1 MSETG
6 SPADSRAESPAPGA
20 VGTRDWIT
28 AILLST
34 IVSGIA
40 VAIGEH
46 SFQAGPAA
54 IVLFPVVW
62 VVLLGAIVGLQTWK
76 PLSGATRSAGEALVP
91 VGMVLFLALLGTGI
105 GPSLGMVEEVGP
117 ALLMQELGQLFGTII
132 LALPIAVLMGMGR
145 AAIGATWA
153 IDRESYLAYAIDRFG
168 TSAPEYRGVF
178 GVWLIGSMFGAVFM
192 SLITGLLGGLDW
204 YHPLSL
210 ALALGVGSTSMMLGG
225 VGALSLLYPDM
236 AGEIMALAALS
247 NLVTNIVGFY
257 SGVFIGLPVARKLY
271 LFWCRLFRRPQV
283 EIEEARLVAKG
294 LVPAGDASVRVKHG
308 QEKTAAEAAPGA
320 KEERG
325 PEAEGEPADTPQD
338 PPVPTGWRP
347 ALTAYVFAGTT
358 GLLLN
363 WLGTGGIHLRD
374 VGGIVVLLAL
384 TWVAILLSKKVRA
397 IPATVWVLTLATLA
411 TAPISPVAD
420 GIAYLV
426 QDLEVLLVGLP
437 QLALI
442 GMNMGRD
449 RKAFTQLSWKVV
461 VAAVLTFTCTIVAA
475 ASLAE
480 IFIDV

>member
-1 MSETG
+1 MSETAPSAEPSAK
-6 SPADSRAESPAPGA
+6 SPAAISP
-20 VGTRDWIT
+20 RDWIVT
-28 AILLST
+28 ILVST
-34 IVSGIA
+34 LVSGIA

-46 SFQAGPAA
+46 SFRVGPAA
-54 IVLFPVVW
+54 IVLFPIVW
-62 VVLLGAIVGLQTWK
+62 VVVLGAFVGLQKWF
-76 PLSGATRSAGEALVP
+76 PLRGSTRSAGEALVP

-117 ALLMQELGQLFGTII
+117 ALLMQEVGQLFGTII

-192 SLITGLLGGLDW
+192 SLITGLLGGMDW

-236 AGEIMALAALS
+236 ASEIMALAALS

-257 SGVFIGLPVARKLY
+257 AGVFIGLPVARRLY
-271 LFWCRLFRRPQV
+271 LFWCRVFRRPAAEV
-283 EIEEARLVAKG
+283 EEARLVAKG
-294 LVPAGDASVRVKHG
+294 LVPEGDASVRVKLA
-308 QEKTAAEAAPGA
+308 EKQDRIGAAEPD
-320 KEERG
+320 
-325 PEAEGEPADTPQD
+325 ADAPQD
-338 PPVPTGWRP
+338 PPTPQGWRP
-347 ALTAYVFAGTT
+347 AVTAYLFAGVA

-363 WLGTGGIHLRD
+363 WLGTGSFHMRD
-374 VGGIVVLLAL
+374 AGGMIVLLAM
-384 TWVAILLSKKVRA
+384 TWIAILLSKRVRA
-397 IPATVWVLTLATLA
+397 IPATVWVLTLATIV
-411 TAPISPVAD
+411 TTPISPVAG
-420 GIAYLV
+420 GIAHLV
-426 QDLEVLLVGLP
+426 QGLDVLLVGLP
-437 QLALI
+437 QLAII

-449 RKAFTQLSWKVV
+449 RKAFTQLSWKIVI
-461 VAAVLTFTCTIVAA
+461 AAVLTFTCTIVAA

-480 IFIDV
+480 IFIDM